1 MKTNSLTEMAVD
13 ILSAK
18 NTEDK
23 VIIQKIQILN
33 QYIVQIVIV

>member
-13 ILSAK
+13 VLSAK

-23 VIIQKIQILN
+23 ITQKPANKIFFL
-33 QYIVQIVIV
+33 